1 MQKVMFI
8 EENLKMIWRMVMENI
23 HILMDLNTK
32 ENSKTMSKKDMG
44 KRNGLMELN
53 MLVPIKME

>member
-1 MQKVMFI
+1 MRKVMFI